1 MTNEKRTDKPK
12 KNFVKRGLASIAI
25 TGTVLT
31 GAGAFLLFT
40 GPGHSLVNSTVT
52 TSEQV
57 EQKVEAAS
65 TKVSSNV
72 KQSLPSAFRD
82 DDQELEGTLK
92 EVSDTSVT
100 LTQNGSDQSYSFAS
114 SAEIEQAAAG
124 DWIKLEL
131 NQDGLVRELERE
143 DDRND
148 DRDGR
153 DDDSSD
159 DDRNEVTG
167 VVKELSNEQIVLTQ
181 NGSDQ
186 AYRFSDRAEIDQA
199 QAGDTVK
206 LELTAAG
213 LVRELDREDASDRD
227 DRNDDRQ
234 EDDAAEDQD
243 IRGALIRVTDTQVV
257 IEQNGKNVTFERAQN
272 MEQDNDVQVGSQ
284 VELELNGSKQVTE
297 IDEQS

>member
-72 KQSLPSAFRD
+72 KQSLPSSFRD
-82 DDQELEGTLK
+82 EDQEMEGTLK
-92 EVSDTSVT
+92 EVTDNSVT
-100 LTQNGSDQSYSFAS
+100 ITRNGSDQSYPFAS
-114 SAEIEQAAAG
+114 SAEIEQAQAG
-124 DWIKLEL
+124 DWIKIEL

-148 DRDGR
+148 RDGR
-153 DDDSSD
+153 EDDSA
-159 DDRNEVTG
+159 DDRNEVNG

-186 AYRFSDRAEIDQA
+186 TYRFIEQAELEQA
-199 QAGDTVK
+199 QAGDRVK
-206 LELTAAG
+206 LELNADG
-213 LVRELDREDASDRD
+213 LVRELDREDAD
-227 DRNDDRQ
+227 DQDARSDDRQ
-234 EDDAAEDQD
+234 DDATDDRD
-243 IRGALIRVTDTQVV
+243 IRGSLVRVTDSQVV

-272 MEQDNDVQVGSQ
+272 MEQDNDVQIGSP
-284 VELELNGSKQVTE
+284 VELELNGSRQVTE

>member
-1 MTNEKRTDKPK
+1 MTTEKRTDKPK

-52 TSEQV
+52 TSEQA
-57 EQKVEAAS
+57 EQKVEVAS

-82 DDQELEGTLK
+82 DQEIEGTLK
-92 EVSDTSVT
+92 EVSGTSVT

-114 SAEIEQAAAG
+114 SAEIEQATAG

-143 DDRND
+143 DDR
-148 DRDGR
+148 DGR
-153 DDDSSD
+153 DNDSSD

-186 AYRFSDRAEIDQA
+186 TYRFSERAEIDQA

-243 IRGALIRVTDTQVV
+243 IRGALVRVTDTQVV

>member
-12 KNFVKRGLASIAI
+12 KNIVKRGLASIAI
-25 TGTVLT
+25 TGTILT

-72 KQSLPSAFRD
+72 KQSLPSSFRD
-82 DDQELEGTLK
+82 DDQETEGTLK
-92 EVSDTSVT
+92 EVTDNSVT
-100 LTQNGSDQSYSFAS
+100 ITRNGSDQSYSFAS
-114 SAEIEQAAAG
+114 SAEIEQAQAG
-124 DWIKLEL
+124 DWIKIEL

-148 DRDGR
+148 RDGR
-153 DDDSSD
+153 DNDSA
-159 DDRNEVTG
+159 DDRNEVNG

-186 AYRFSDRAEIDQA
+186 TYRFIEQAELEQA
-199 QAGDTVK
+199 QAGDRVK
-206 LELTAAG
+206 LELNADG
-213 LVRELDREDASDRD
+213 LVRELDREDAD
-227 DRNDDRQ
+227 DQDARSDDRQ
-234 EDDAAEDQD
+234 DDATDDRD
-243 IRGALIRVTDTQVV
+243 IRGSLVRVTDSQVV

-272 MEQDNDVQVGSQ
+272 MEQDNDVQIDSP
-284 VELELNGSKQVTE
+284 VELELNGSQQVTE

>member
-12 KNFVKRGLASIAI
+12 KNMVKRGLASIAI

-40 GPGHSLVNSTVT
+40 GPGHSLINSTVT

-72 KQSLPSAFRD
+72 KQSLPSSFRD
-82 DDQELEGTLK
+82 DDQEMEGTLK
-92 EVSDTSVT
+92 EVTDNSVT
-100 LTQNGSDQSYSFAS
+100 ITRNGSDQSYPFAS
-114 SAEIEQAAAG
+114 SAEIEQAQAG
-124 DWIKLEL
+124 DWIKIEL

-148 DRDGR
+148 RDGR
-153 DDDSSD
+153 EDDSA
-159 DDRNEVTG
+159 DDRNEVNG

-186 AYRFSDRAEIDQA
+186 TYRFIEQAELEQA
-199 QAGDTVK
+199 QAGDRVK
-206 LELTAAG
+206 LELNADG
-213 LVRELDREDASDRD
+213 LVRELDREDAD
-227 DRNDDRQ
+227 DQDARSDDRQ
-234 EDDAAEDQD
+234 DDATDDRD
-243 IRGALIRVTDTQVV
+243 IRGSLVRVTDSQVV

-272 MEQDNDVQVGSQ
+272 MEQDNDVQIDSP
-284 VELELNGSKQVTE
+284 VELELNGSQQVTE

>member
-72 KQSLPSAFRD
+72 KQSLPSSFRD
-82 DDQELEGTLK
+82 EDQEMEGTLK
-92 EVSDTSVT
+92 EVTDNSVT
-100 LTQNGSDQSYSFAS
+100 ITRNGSDQSYPFAS
-114 SAEIEQAAAG
+114 SAEIEQAQAG
-124 DWIKLEL
+124 DWIKIEL

-148 DRDGR
+148 RAGR
-153 DDDSSD
+153 EDDSA
-159 DDRNEVTG
+159 DDRNEVNG

-186 AYRFSDRAEIDQA
+186 AYRFSERAEIDKA

-213 LVRELDREDASDRD
+213 LVRELDRED
-227 DRNDDRQ
+227 
-234 EDDAAEDQD
+234 AEDQD

>member
-72 KQSLPSAFRD
+72 KQSLPSSFRD
-82 DDQELEGTLK
+82 DDQEMEGTVK
-92 EVSDTSVT
+92 EVTDTSVT
-100 LTQNGSDQSYSFAS
+100 ITRNGSDQSYSFAS
-114 SAEIEQAAAG
+114 SAEIEQAQAG
-124 DWIKLEL
+124 DWIKIEL
-131 NQDGLVRELERE
+131 NQEGLVRELERE
-143 DDRND
+143 DADDQDARSDDRQDDATD
-148 DRDGR
+148 DRDVR
-153 DDDSSD
+153 
-159 DDRNEVTG
+159 
-167 VVKELSNEQIVLTQ
+167 
-181 NGSDQ
+181 GS
-186 AYRFSDRAEIDQA
+186 
-199 QAGDTVK
+199 
-206 LELTAAG
+206 
-213 LVRELDREDASDRD
+213 LV
-227 DRNDDRQ
+227 
-234 EDDAAEDQD
+234 
-243 IRGALIRVTDTQVV
+243 RVTDTQVV

-272 MEQDNDVQVGSQ
+272 MEQDNDVQIGSQ

>member
-72 KQSLPSAFRD
+72 KQSLPSSFRD
-82 DDQELEGTLK
+82 DDQEIEGTLK

-114 SAEIEQAAAG
+114 SAEIEQATPG

-131 NQDGLVRELERE
+131 NQDSLVRELERE

-148 DRDGR
+148 DRDDR
-153 DDDSSD
+153 NDDSSD

-186 AYRFSDRAEIDQA
+186 AYRFSERAEIDKA

-213 LVRELDREDASDRD
+213 LVRELDRED
-227 DRNDDRQ
+227 
-234 EDDAAEDQD
+234 AEDQD

>member
-12 KNFVKRGLASIAI
+12 KNMVKRGLASIAI

-40 GPGHSLVNSTVT
+40 GPGHSLINSTVT

-72 KQSLPSAFRD
+72 KQSLPSSFRD
-82 DDQELEGTLK
+82 DDQEMEGTLK
-92 EVSDTSVT
+92 EVTDNSVT
-100 LTQNGSDQSYSFAS
+100 ITRNGSDQSYPFAS
-114 SAEIEQAAAG
+114 SAEIEQAQAG
-124 DWIKLEL
+124 DWIKIEL

-148 DRDGR
+148 RDGR
-153 DDDSSD
+153 EDDSA
-159 DDRNEVTG
+159 DDRNEVNG

-186 AYRFSDRAEIDQA
+186 TYRFIEQAELEQA
-199 QAGDTVK
+199 QAGDRVK
-206 LELTAAG
+206 LELNADG
-213 LVRELDREDASDRD
+213 LVRELDREDAD
-227 DRNDDRQ
+227 DQDARSDDRQ
-234 EDDAAEDQD
+234 DDATDDRD
-243 IRGALIRVTDTQVV
+243 IRGSLVRVTDSQVV
-257 IEQNGKNVTFERAQN
+257 IEQNGKNVTFERVQN
-272 MEQDNDVQVGSQ
+272 MEQDNDVQIDSP
-284 VELELNGSKQVTE
+284 VELELNGSRQVTE

>member
-72 KQSLPSAFRD
+72 KQSLPSSFRD
-82 DDQELEGTLK
+82 DDQEIEGTLK

-114 SAEIEQAAAG
+114 SAEIEQATPG

-148 DRDGR
+148 DRDDR
-153 DDDSSD
+153 NDDSSD

-186 AYRFSDRAEIDQA
+186 AYRFSERAEIDKA

-213 LVRELDREDASDRD
+213 LVRELDRED
-227 DRNDDRQ
+227 
-234 EDDAAEDQD
+234 AEDQD

>member
-1 MTNEKRTDKPK
+1 MTNEKRTDQPK

-25 TGTVLT
+25 TGTFLT

-40 GPGHSLVNSTVT
+40 GPGHALVNSTVT

-72 KQSLPSAFRD
+72 KQSLPSAFQD
-82 DDQELEGTLK
+82 DDQEIEGTLK

-114 SAEIEQAAAG
+114 SAEIEQAQAG
-124 DWIKLEL
+124 DWIKIEL

-143 DDRND
+143 NDRE
-148 DRDGR
+148 
-153 DDDSSD
+153 DDSSD
-159 DDRNEVTG
+159 VDRNEVNG
-167 VVKELSNEQIVLTQ
+167 VVKELSKKQLVLTQ

-186 AYRFSDRAEIDQA
+186 TYRFSERAEIDQA
-199 QAGDTVK
+199 QAGDNVK

-213 LVRELDREDASDRD
+213 LIRELDREGA
-227 DRNDDRQ
+227 
-234 EDDAAEDQD
+234 DDATEDQD
-243 IRGALIRVTDTQVV
+243 IRGALVRVTDTQVV

>member
-12 KNFVKRGLASIAI
+12 KNIVKRGLASIAI

-40 GPGHSLVNSTVT
+40 GPGHSLINSTVT

-72 KQSLPSAFRD
+72 KQSLPSSFQD
-82 DDQELEGTLK
+82 DDQEMEGTLK
-92 EVSDTSVT
+92 EVTDNSVT
-100 LTQNGSDQSYSFAS
+100 ITRNGSDQSYPFAS
-114 SAEIEQAAAG
+114 SAEIEQAQAG
-124 DWIKLEL
+124 DWIKIEL

-148 DRDGR
+148 RDGR
-153 DDDSSD
+153 EDDSA
-159 DDRNEVTG
+159 DDRNEVNG

-186 AYRFSDRAEIDQA
+186 TYRFIEQAELEQA
-199 QAGDTVK
+199 QAGDRVK
-206 LELTAAG
+206 LELNADG
-213 LVRELDREDASDRD
+213 LVRELDREDAD
-227 DRNDDRQ
+227 DQDARSDDRQ
-234 EDDAAEDQD
+234 DDATDDRD
-243 IRGALIRVTDTQVV
+243 IRGSLVRVTDSQVV

-272 MEQDNDVQVGSQ
+272 MEQDNDVQIDSP
-284 VELELNGSKQVTE
+284 VELELNGSQQVTE

>member
-1 MTNEKRTDKPK
+1 MTNEKRTDKQK

-40 GPGHSLVNSTVT
+40 GPGHNLVNSTVT
-52 TSEQV
+52 TSGQV

-82 DDQELEGTLK
+82 DQEIEGTLK

-100 LTQNGSDQSYSFAS
+100 LTQNGTDQSYSFAS
-114 SAEIEQAAAG
+114 SAEIEQATAG

-143 DDRND
+143 D
-148 DRDGR
+148 GR

-159 DDRNEVTG
+159 ADRNEVTG

-186 AYRFSDRAEIDQA
+186 TYRFIERAEIDQA

-206 LELTAAG
+206 LELTQNG
-213 LVRELDREDASDRD
+213 LVRELDREDANDRD
-227 DRNDDRQ
+227 ARNDDRQ

-243 IRGALIRVTDTQVV
+243 IRGALVRVTDTQVV

>member
-1 MTNEKRTDKPK
+1 MTNEKRTDKQK

-40 GPGHSLVNSTVT
+40 GPGHNLVNSTVT
-52 TSEQV
+52 TSGQV

-82 DDQELEGTLK
+82 DQEIEGTLK

-100 LTQNGSDQSYSFAS
+100 LTQNGTDQSYSFAS
-114 SAEIEQAAAG
+114 SAEIEQATAG

-143 DDRND
+143 DDR
-148 DRDGR
+148 DGR

-159 DDRNEVTG
+159 ADRNEVTG

-186 AYRFSDRAEIDQA
+186 TYRFIERAEIDQA

-206 LELTAAG
+206 LELTQNG
-213 LVRELDREDASDRD
+213 LVRELDREDANDRD
-227 DRNDDRQ
+227 ARNDDRQ

-243 IRGALIRVTDTQVV
+243 IRGALVRVTDTQVV

>member
-40 GPGHSLVNSTVT
+40 APGHSLVNSTVT

-72 KQSLPSAFRD
+72 KQSLPSSFRD
-82 DDQELEGTLK
+82 DDQEMEGTVK
-92 EVSDTSVT
+92 EVTDTSVT
-100 LTQNGSDQSYSFAS
+100 ITRNGSDQSYSFAS
-114 SAEIEQAAAG
+114 SAEIEQAQAG
-124 DWIKLEL
+124 DWIKIEL
-131 NQDGLVRELERE
+131 NQEGLVRELERE
-143 DDRND
+143 DDRY

-153 DDDSSD
+153 EDDSA
-159 DDRNEVTG
+159 DDRNEVNG

-186 AYRFSDRAEIDQA
+186 TYSFIEQAELEQA
-199 QAGDTVK
+199 QAGDRVK
-206 LELTAAG
+206 LELNAGG
-213 LVRELDREDASDRD
+213 LVRELDREDAD
-227 DRNDDRQ
+227 DQDARSDDRQ
-234 EDDAAEDQD
+234 DDATDD
-243 IRGALIRVTDTQVV
+243 RDVHGSLVRVTDTQVV

-272 MEQDNDVQVGSQ
+272 MEQDNDVQIGSQ

>member
-82 DDQELEGTLK
+82 DQEIEGTLK
-92 EVSDTSVT
+92 EVSGTSVT

-114 SAEIEQAAAG
+114 SAEIEQATAG

-143 DDRND
+143 DDR
-148 DRDGR
+148 DGR
-153 DDDSSD
+153 DNDSSD

-186 AYRFSDRAEIDQA
+186 TYRFSERAEIDQA

-243 IRGALIRVTDTQVV
+243 IRGALVRVTDTQVV

>member
-12 KNFVKRGLASIAI
+12 KNIVKRGLASIAI

-72 KQSLPSAFRD
+72 KQSLPSSFRD
-82 DDQELEGTLK
+82 EDQEMEGTLK
-92 EVSDTSVT
+92 EVTDNSVT
-100 LTQNGSDQSYSFAS
+100 ITRNGSDQSYSFAS
-114 SAEIEQAAAG
+114 SAEIEQAQAG
-124 DWIKLEL
+124 DWIKIEL
-131 NQDGLVRELERE
+131 NQDGLVQEFERE

-148 DRDGR
+148 RDGR
-153 DDDSSD
+153 EDDSA
-159 DDRNEVTG
+159 DDRNEVNG

-186 AYRFSDRAEIDQA
+186 TYRFIEQAELEQA
-199 QAGDTVK
+199 QAGDRVK
-206 LELTAAG
+206 LELNADG
-213 LVRELDREDASDRD
+213 LVRELDREDAD
-227 DRNDDRQ
+227 DQDARSDDRQ
-234 EDDAAEDQD
+234 DDATDDRD
-243 IRGALIRVTDTQVV
+243 IRGSLVRVTDSQVV

-272 MEQDNDVQVGSQ
+272 MEQDNDVQIDSP
-284 VELELNGSKQVTE
+284 VELELNGSRQVTE

>member
-12 KNFVKRGLASIAI
+12 KNMVKRGLASIAI

-40 GPGHSLVNSTVT
+40 GPGHSLINSTVT

-72 KQSLPSAFRD
+72 KQSLPSSFRD
-82 DDQELEGTLK
+82 DDQEMEGTLK

-114 SAEIEQAAAG
+114 SAEIEQATPG

-148 DRDGR
+148 DRDDR
-153 DDDSSD
+153 NDDSSD

-186 AYRFSDRAEIDQA
+186 AYRFSERAEIDKA

-213 LVRELDREDASDRD
+213 LVRELDRED
-227 DRNDDRQ
+227 
-234 EDDAAEDQD
+234 AEDQD

>member
-100 LTQNGSDQSYSFAS
+100 LTQSGSDQSYSFAS
-114 SAEIEQAAAG
+114 SAEIEQVAAG

-186 AYRFSDRAEIDQA
+186 TYRFSERAEIDQA

-234 EDDAAEDQD
+234 EDDATEDQD
-243 IRGALIRVTDTQVV
+243 IRGALVRVTDTQVV

>member
-40 GPGHSLVNSTVT
+40 APGHSLVNSTVT

-72 KQSLPSAFRD
+72 KQSLPSSFRD
-82 DDQELEGTLK
+82 DDQEMEGTVK
-92 EVSDTSVT
+92 EVTDTSVT
-100 LTQNGSDQSYSFAS
+100 ITRNGSDQSYSFAS
-114 SAEIEQAAAG
+114 SAEIEQAQAG
-124 DWIKLEL
+124 DWIKIEL
-131 NQDGLVRELERE
+131 NQEGLVRELERE
-143 DDRND
+143 DDRY

-153 DDDSSD
+153 EDDSA
-159 DDRNEVTG
+159 DDRNEVNG
-167 VVKELSNEQIVLTQ
+167 VVKELSNEQIALTQ

-186 AYRFSDRAEIDQA
+186 TYSFIEQAELEQA
-199 QAGDTVK
+199 QAGDRVK
-206 LELTAAG
+206 LELNAGG
-213 LVRELDREDASDRD
+213 LVRELDREDAD
-227 DRNDDRQ
+227 DQDARSDDRQ
-234 EDDAAEDQD
+234 DDATDD
-243 IRGALIRVTDTQVV
+243 RDVRGSLVRVTDTQVV

-272 MEQDNDVQVGSQ
+272 MEQDNDVQIGSQ

>member
-25 TGTVLT
+25 TGTFLT

-72 KQSLPSAFRD
+72 KQSLPSSFRD
-82 DDQELEGTLK
+82 DDQEIEGTLK

-114 SAEIEQAAAG
+114 SAEIEQATPG

-131 NQDGLVRELERE
+131 NQDSLVRELERE

-148 DRDGR
+148 DRDDR
-153 DDDSSD
+153 NDDSSD

-186 AYRFSDRAEIDQA
+186 AYRFSERAEIDKA

-213 LVRELDREDASDRD
+213 LVRELDRED
-227 DRNDDRQ
+227 
-234 EDDAAEDQD
+234 AEDQD

>member
-40 GPGHSLVNSTVT
+40 APGHSLVNSTVT

-72 KQSLPSAFRD
+72 KQSLPSSFRD
-82 DDQELEGTLK
+82 DDQETEGTLK
-92 EVSDTSVT
+92 EVTDNSVT
-100 LTQNGSDQSYSFAS
+100 ITRNGSDQSYSFAS
-114 SAEIEQAAAG
+114 SAEIEQAQAG
-124 DWIKLEL
+124 DWIKIEL

-148 DRDGR
+148 RDGR
-153 DDDSSD
+153 DDDSA
-159 DDRNEVTG
+159 DDRNEVNG

-186 AYRFSDRAEIDQA
+186 TYRFIEQAELEQA
-199 QAGDTVK
+199 QAGDRVK
-206 LELTAAG
+206 LELNADG
-213 LVRELDREDASDRD
+213 LVRELDREDAD
-227 DRNDDRQ
+227 DQDARSDDRQ
-234 EDDAAEDQD
+234 DDATDDRD
-243 IRGALIRVTDTQVV
+243 IRGSLVRVTDSQVV

-272 MEQDNDVQVGSQ
+272 MEQDNDVQIDSP
-284 VELELNGSKQVTE
+284 VELELNGSQQVTE

>member
-12 KNFVKRGLASIAI
+12 KNIVKRGLASIAI

-40 GPGHSLVNSTVT
+40 GPGHSLINSTVT

-72 KQSLPSAFRD
+72 KQSLPSSFQD
-82 DDQELEGTLK
+82 DDQEMEGTLK
-92 EVSDTSVT
+92 EVTDNSVT
-100 LTQNGSDQSYSFAS
+100 ITRNGSDQSYSFAS
-114 SAEIEQAAAG
+114 SAEIEQAQAG
-124 DWIKLEL
+124 DWIKIEL

-148 DRDGR
+148 RDGR
-153 DDDSSD
+153 DNDSA
-159 DDRNEVTG
+159 DDRNEVNG

-186 AYRFSDRAEIDQA
+186 MYRFIEQAELEQA
-199 QAGDTVK
+199 QAGDRVK
-206 LELTAAG
+206 LELNADG
-213 LVRELDREDASDRD
+213 LVRELDREDAD
-227 DRNDDRQ
+227 DQDARSDDRQ
-234 EDDAAEDQD
+234 DDATDDRD
-243 IRGALIRVTDTQVV
+243 IRGSLVRVTDSQVV
-257 IEQNGKNVTFERAQN
+257 IEQNDKNVTFERAQN

>member
-72 KQSLPSAFRD
+72 KQSLPSSFRN
-82 DDQELEGTLK
+82 DDQEIEGTLK
-92 EVSDTSVT
+92 EVSDNSVT
-100 LTQNGSDQSYSFAS
+100 ITRNGSEQSYSFAS
-114 SAEIEQAAAG
+114 SAEIEQAQAG
-124 DWIKLEL
+124 DWIKIEL
-131 NQDGLVRELERE
+131 NQESLVRELERE
-143 DDRND
+143 DDRY

-153 DDDSSD
+153 EDDSA
-159 DDRNEVTG
+159 DDRNEVNG

-186 AYRFSDRAEIDQA
+186 TYRFIEQAELEQA
-199 QAGDTVK
+199 QAGDRVK
-206 LELTAAG
+206 LELNAGG
-213 LVRELDREDASDRD
+213 LVRELDREDAD
-227 DRNDDRQ
+227 DQDARSDDRQ
-234 EDDAAEDQD
+234 DDATDD
-243 IRGALIRVTDTQVV
+243 RDVRGSLVRVTDTQVV

-272 MEQDNDVQVGSQ
+272 MEQDNDVQIDSP
-284 VELELNGSKQVTE
+284 VELELNGSQQVTE

>member
-40 GPGHSLVNSTVT
+40 APGHSLVNSTVT

-72 KQSLPSAFRD
+72 KQSLPSSFRD
-82 DDQELEGTLK
+82 DDQEMEGTLK
-92 EVSDTSVT
+92 EVTDNSVT
-100 LTQNGSDQSYSFAS
+100 ITRNGSDQSYSFAS
-114 SAEIEQAAAG
+114 SAEIEQAQAG
-124 DWIKLEL
+124 DWIKIEL
-131 NQDGLVRELERE
+131 NQDGLVQELERE

-148 DRDGR
+148 RDGR
-153 DDDSSD
+153 DDDSA
-159 DDRNEVTG
+159 DDRNEVNG

-186 AYRFSDRAEIDQA
+186 TYRFIEQAELEQA
-199 QAGDTVK
+199 QAGDRVK
-206 LELTAAG
+206 LELNADG
-213 LVRELDREDASDRD
+213 LVRELDREDAD
-227 DRNDDRQ
+227 DQDARSDDRQ
-234 EDDAAEDQD
+234 DDATDDRD
-243 IRGALIRVTDTQVV
+243 IRGSLVRVTDSQVV

-272 MEQDNDVQVGSQ
+272 MEQDNDVQIDSP
-284 VELELNGSKQVTE
+284 VELELNGSRQVTE

>member
-12 KNFVKRGLASIAI
+12 KNMVKRGLASIAI

-31 GAGAFLLFT
+31 GAGAFFLFT
-40 GPGHSLVNSTVT
+40 GPGHSLINSTVT

-72 KQSLPSAFRD
+72 KQSLPSSFRD
-82 DDQELEGTLK
+82 DDQEMEGTLK

-114 SAEIEQAAAG
+114 SAEIEQATPG

-148 DRDGR
+148 DRDDR
-153 DDDSSD
+153 NDDSSD

-186 AYRFSDRAEIDQA
+186 AYRFSERAEIDKA

-213 LVRELDREDASDRD
+213 LVRELDRED
-227 DRNDDRQ
+227 
-234 EDDAAEDQD
+234 AEDQD

>member
-186 AYRFSDRAEIDQA
+186 AYRFSERAEIDQA

-213 LVRELDREDASDRD
+213 LVRELDREGASDRD

-234 EDDAAEDQD
+234 EDDATEDQD
-243 IRGALIRVTDTQVV
+243 IRGALVRVTDTQVV

>member
-12 KNFVKRGLASIAI
+12 KNIVKRGLASIAI

-40 GPGHSLVNSTVT
+40 GPGHSLINSTVT

-72 KQSLPSAFRD
+72 KQSLPSSFQD
-82 DDQELEGTLK
+82 DDQEMEGTLK
-92 EVSDTSVT
+92 EVTDNSVT
-100 LTQNGSDQSYSFAS
+100 ITRNGSDQSYSFAS
-114 SAEIEQAAAG
+114 SAEIEQAQAG
-124 DWIKLEL
+124 DWIKIEL

-148 DRDGR
+148 RDGR
-153 DDDSSD
+153 DNDSA
-159 DDRNEVTG
+159 DDRNEVNG

-186 AYRFSDRAEIDQA
+186 MYRFIEQAELEQA
-199 QAGDTVK
+199 QAGDRVK
-206 LELTAAG
+206 LELNADG
-213 LVRELDREDASDRD
+213 LVRELDREDAD
-227 DRNDDRQ
+227 DQDARSDDRQ
-234 EDDAAEDQD
+234 DDATHDRD
-243 IRGALIRVTDTQVV
+243 IRGSLVRVTDSQVV
-257 IEQNGKNVTFERAQN
+257 IEQNDKNVTFERAQN